1 MSESLPSDSAQSSRT
16 IGVDD
21 DDVIPDPPPPGD
33 LDTAS
38 AAAATKNKVG
48 EPSHGFDLNESVVYS
63 HNWFS
68 RIEADGDSC
77 GLCLLCDEEEKAAK
91 ASGKPLPKSR
101 KKKSKVLKT
110 PQGTT
115 KRKFTLICFNFFVKF
130 ALFSSLHPHVLPS
143 QTRVCKDERTGSGD
157 RNFEIPTKEKTVG

>member
-48 EPSHGFDLNESVVYS
+48 EPSHGFDINESVVYS

-68 RIEADGDSC
+68 RIEVDGDSC

-101 KKKSKVLKT
+101 KKKIKSVENSTRHNKT
-110 PQGTT
+110 
-115 KRKFTLICFNFFVKF
+115 
-130 ALFSSLHPHVLPS
+130 SLHPHVLPS